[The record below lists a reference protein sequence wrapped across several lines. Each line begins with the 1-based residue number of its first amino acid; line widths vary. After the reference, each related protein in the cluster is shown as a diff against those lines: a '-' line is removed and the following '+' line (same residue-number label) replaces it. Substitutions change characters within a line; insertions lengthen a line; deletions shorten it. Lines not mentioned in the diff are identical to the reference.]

1 MTLKKVI
8 FLKRY
13 ADDEIIL
20 FSVRDSASILS
31 ELRKIMLFYPSNLVN
46 NIVLNY
52 VTCQFLD
59 LVLTLDDI
67 TSSSGTI
74 HYWTFLK

>member
-20 FSVRDSASILS
+20 FSVRDSTSILS

-46 NIVLNY
+46 NIVFNY

-67 TSSSGTI
+67 TLSSGTI
-74 HYWTFLK
+74 HY